1 MLRLLSVVLCV
12 VAPLQ
17 EPRSETMLAHR
28 ALADAS
34 TAAVRADAPLVS
46 YRAVR
51 KLNAENPRYKLT
63 GWMEARTEFDQTTG
77 LRFEI
82 TGEGGSGQ
90 IRNKVLRKVL
100 EGERDAIADGEGTR
114 AGLTAENYSF
124 GAAEATGPGLLR
136 IRLTP
141 RRKDRLLVDGHMI
154 VTADDHDLVRV
165 EGRLAKNPSFWTR
178 HVLVVRT
185 D

>member
-1 MLRLLSVVLCV
+1 MLLRVLSVVLCV

-17 EPRSETMLAHR
+17 EPATETMLAHR

-34 TAAVRADAPLVS
+34 TAAVKADAPLVS

-82 TGEGGSGQ
+82 TGEGGSGH

-114 AGLTAENYSF
+114 AG
-124 GAAEATGPGLLR
+124 
-136 IRLTP
+136 
-141 RRKDRLLVDGHMI
+141 
-154 VTADDHDLVRV
+154 
-165 EGRLAKNPSFWTR
+165 
-178 HVLVVRT
+178 
-185 D
+185 